1 MGIVQHA
8 KDISELVKK
17 YNDQELYEKIVALRE
32 EILEI
37 RAENLQLR
45 EENKTLKD
53 NSQINEDLVRPEN
66 SNCYYRKD
74 DTGRHQPYCMPC
86 WDYDRKLVN
95 LLQGQSSYDGSGT
108 ITCKICDARTHK
120 P

>member
-17 YNDQELYEKIVALRE
+17 YNDQELYEKIVELRE

-37 RAENLQLR
+37 RTENLRLL
-45 EENKTLKD
+45 EENKALKD
-53 NSQINEDLVRPEN
+53 NSKIDEDLVRPDN
-66 SNCYYRKD
+66 SNCYYRTG
-74 DTGRHQPYCMPC
+74 DTGQQQPFCMTC

-95 LLQGQSSYDGSGT
+95 LLQGQSHYDGSGT
-108 ITCKICDARTHK
+108 IICNICHARSNK